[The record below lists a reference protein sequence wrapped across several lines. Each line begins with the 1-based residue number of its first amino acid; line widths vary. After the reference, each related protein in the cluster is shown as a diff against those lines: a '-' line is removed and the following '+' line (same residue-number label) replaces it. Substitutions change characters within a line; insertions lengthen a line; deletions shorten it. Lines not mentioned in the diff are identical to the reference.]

1 MLILPLFPAQWTIP
15 AQSQSRIVCFYSWLW
30 ASTFPPGG
38 ARLLVI
44 TSVLIFSAQIK
55 WSISRRMGRSS
66 RSWWFKKQKDEKSQ
80 TRKVKISMFLY
91 ALFYLIDYQLLSAKR
106 ASAKNFRCVKKWYLT
121 IPHFIPFPL
130 EFRITI
136 FMLHGLQ
143 ARVQV
148 ISNLQYSPAHFIESG
163 KWVATLLK
171 TAFCPWQKVSKIFW
185 DDLTL
190 VSRLILTL

>member
-1 MLILPLFPAQWTIP
+1 M
-15 AQSQSRIVCFYSWLW
+15 
-30 ASTFPPGG
+30 
-38 ARLLVI
+38 
-44 TSVLIFSAQIK
+44 IFSAQIK

-185 DDLTL
+185 DDRTL